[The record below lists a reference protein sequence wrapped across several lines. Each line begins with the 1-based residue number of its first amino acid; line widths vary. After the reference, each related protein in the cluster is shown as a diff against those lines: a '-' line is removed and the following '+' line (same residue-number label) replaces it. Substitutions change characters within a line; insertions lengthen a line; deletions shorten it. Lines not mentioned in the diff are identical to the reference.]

1 MEPLKEMFNQSYYE
15 QLSKVCEQVI
25 PDFDRK
31 HFLKKCIHQ
40 IDTRALNER
49 LRHTSQVLFEHLSG
63 KPKKDFPLIK
73 KIAFQ
78 MPTGYTSLVYPDFVS
93 QYGMNEFDL
102 SMQYLA
108 ELTSLGSSEF
118 AVRHFLKADFERAF
132 FHLKQWSLHD
142 NHHVR
147 RLSSESCRPRLP
159 WSFKLDAVVHSPQ
172 LTRPVLD
179 RLKEDESLYVRK
191 SVANH
196 INDFSKDHPK
206 YVIDLVKEWK
216 GQHTH
221 TEWIIQH
228 ACRTLIKKGDPD
240 LLKVMG
246 VKTGVEVKLSKF
258 KILKTPIHLGE
269 DLIFSF
275 EIVSASKTKERIII
289 DYIIDYC
296 RPENRPSSKVFK
308 LKSFEI
314 QPGEKVFVQKKQ
326 TMKDFS
332 TRKHFAGKHQ
342 LSIQVNGNIL
352 AKKFFD
358 LLVD

>member
-1 MEPLKEMFNQSYYE
+1 MEPLKEMFDQSYYE

-25 PDFDRK
+25 PHFDRK
-31 HFLKKCIHQ
+31 HFLKKCLHHL
-40 IDTRALNER
+40 DTRSLNER

-63 KPKKDFPLIK
+63 NSKKDFQLIK

-78 MPTGYTSLVYPDFVS
+78 MPTGYTSLVYPDFIS
-93 QYGMNEFDL
+93 QFGMSEFDL

-118 AVRHFLKADFERAF
+118 AVRHFLRADFERALI
-132 FHLKQWSLHD
+132 HLKHWAKQD

-159 WSFKLDAVVHSPQ
+159 WSFKLDAVVRAPQ
-172 LTRPVLD
+172 LTRPILD
-179 RLKEDESLYVRK
+179 HLKKDESLYVRK

-221 TEWIIQH
+221 TDWIIQR
-228 ACRTLIKKGDPD
+228 ACRTLIKKGEPD

-246 VKTGVEVKLSKF
+246 VKTGVEVKLSNF
-258 KILKTPIHLGE
+258 KILNTPIQLGE
-269 DLIFSF
+269 DLAFSF
-275 EIVSASKTKERIII
+275 DLDSVSKRNERLIV
-289 DYIIDYC
+289 DYVIDYC
-296 RPENRPSSKVFK
+296 RPENRTSSKVFK
-308 LKSFEI
+308 LKTFDI
-314 QPGEKVFVQKKQ
+314 HPGEKLMIQKKQ

-342 LSIQVNGNIL
+342 LSIQVNGKIL
-352 AKKFFD
+352 AKKIFD
-358 LLVD
+358 LQVD

>member
-1 MEPLKEMFNQSYYE
+1 
-15 QLSKVCEQVI
+15 
-25 PDFDRK
+25 
-31 HFLKKCIHQ
+31 
-40 IDTRALNER
+40 
-49 LRHTSQVLFEHLSG
+49 
-63 KPKKDFPLIK
+63 
-73 KIAFQ
+73 
-78 MPTGYTSLVYPDFVS
+78 
-93 QYGMNEFDL
+93 MNEFDL

-118 AVRHFLKADFERAF
+118 AVRHFLKADFERALI
-132 FHLKQWSLHD
+132 HLKQWAKHD

-159 WSFKLDAVVHSPQ
+159 WSFKLDAVVRAPQ

-179 RLKEDESLYVRK
+179 HLKKDESLYVRK

-216 GQHTH
+216 GQHSH
-221 TEWIIQH
+221 TDWIIQH

-246 VKTGVEVKLSKF
+246 VKTGVEVKLSNF
-258 KILKTPIHLGE
+258 KILNTPIQLGE
-269 DLIFSF
+269 DLAFSF
-275 EIVSASKTKERIII
+275 VLNSASKRKERLIV
-289 DYIIDYC
+289 DYVIDYC
-296 RPENRPSSKVFK
+296 RPENRSSSKVFK
-308 LKSFEI
+308 LKTFDI
-314 QPGEKVFVQKKQ
+314 HPGEKVMIQKKQ

-358 LLVD
+358 LQVD